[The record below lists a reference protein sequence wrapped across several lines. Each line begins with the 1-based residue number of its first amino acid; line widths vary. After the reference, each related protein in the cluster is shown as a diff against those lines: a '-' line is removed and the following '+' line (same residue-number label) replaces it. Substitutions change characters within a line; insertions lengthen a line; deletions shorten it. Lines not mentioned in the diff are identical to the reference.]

1 MQTYNSV
8 VVYKKGHSM
17 KATIVHAI
25 FFVILCA
32 LIGCND
38 QGEIP
43 EYVEILSLRPGP
55 NETNVDK
62 GRFVQ
67 IELSRPVP
75 VSQAAKIRFRYIGD
89 TSTIVNNTY
98 CGLTPPEVR
107 HLCAGPFIWKP
118 GRTVEVTLPKTITDI
133 EGRTPER
140 DFVYR
145 FTIAQD
151 TAPFRLVSSVPA
163 NGDTITLPATP
174 YTSGKLTFN
183 DYVHVP
189 NGVLT
194 ITPPARIHPGVLIT
208 VDGRET
214 PQRDVHFALQDLS
227 PASTYEIIVPAQI
240 VDYEGDFLSH
250 EYRIVFYTR

>member
-1 MQTYNSV
+1 
-8 VVYKKGHSM
+8 M

-25 FFVILCA
+25 FFIILCA

-43 EYVEILSLRPGP
+43 EYIEILSLRPGP

-75 VSQAAKIRFRYIGD
+75 VSQAPKIRFRYIGD
-89 TSTIVNNTY
+89 TSTIINNTY

-118 GRTVEVTLPKTITDI
+118 GRTVETIIPKEIADS
-133 EGRTPER
+133 EGRTMEQA
-140 DFVYR
+140 FTYR

-151 TAPFRLVSSVPA
+151 TEPFQLVSSVPA
-163 NGDTITLPATP
+163 HGDTITLPASP
-174 YTSGKLTFN
+174 YASGKLTFN
-183 DYVHVP
+183 DYAFVEQ
-189 NGVLT
+189 GVLT
-194 ITPPARIHPGVLIT
+194 ITPPARIHTGVLVI
-208 VDGRET
+208 VDGRQT
-214 PQRDVHFALQDLS
+214 PDRDVHFSLENLS
-227 PASTYEIIVPAQI
+227 PGAMYEILVPAYI
-240 VDYEGDFLSH
+240 TDYEGETLQQ
-250 EYRIVFYTR
+250 EYRILFHTR